1 MLVDLISAS
10 NWTIHPKRK
19 NLNVTVETRKGVG
32 NIPISMYKPFK
43 ALVSY
48 LGGKR
53 KLVPEIFKHVPSSV
67 DAPVFADGFVGG
79 CSVSLFAK
87 ARGHIVLANDLSVRS
102 FIPAKA
108 LIENNTILI
117 EEEDILKLFVPVK
130 TDDFILSTY
139 TPKVFTR
146 KIARF
151 LDIAFENIKTM
162 PEHKQWIMKLLLI
175 KFIMS
180 TKPFGHMTMGAK
192 SIESLDQ
199 GQYEDGLKKRSYAKN
214 NLRQVHNPAIFLR
227 ELASRINYAVCDN
240 GNENRVYQGDVF
252 DFVKNIKADVIYLD
266 PPYADTVSYE
276 ESYVILD
283 NILKGRKDKPVV
295 SVFTKKDALEFIDK
309 LCKASTHIKDWIISM
324 GQPDPSRGIS
334 PEELLKVVRKYK
346 PKAEYRILDHSWSVD
361 NSNSKKKKDVV
372 EYIIY
377 THYAK

>member
-1 MLVDLISAS
+1 
-10 NWTIHPKRK
+10 
-19 NLNVTVETRKGVG
+19 
-32 NIPISMYKPFK
+32 MYKPFK

-53 KLVPEIFKHVPSSV
+53 KLVPEIFKHVPDSSE
-67 DAPVFADGFVGG
+67 APVFADGFMGG

-87 ARGHIVLANDLSVRS
+87 ARGHTVLANDLSVRS

-108 LIENNTILI
+108 LIENNIHFI
-117 EEEDILKLFVPVK
+117 EEEDILKLFIPIESEN
-130 TDDFILSTY
+130 FILKTY

-151 LDIAFENIKTM
+151 LDTAFENIKVM
-162 PEHKQWIMKLLLI
+162 PEHKQWLMKLLMI

-192 SIESLDQ
+192 SVESLDQ
-199 GQYEDGLKKRSYAKN
+199 GQYEDGLKKRSYSKN
-214 NLRQVHNPAIFLR
+214 NLRQVHNPAVFLR
-227 ELASRINYAVCDN
+227 ELADRINYAVCDN
-240 GNENRVYQGDVF
+240 GNQNKVHHSDVF
-252 DFVKNIKADVIYLD
+252 EFVKNIKADIIYFD

-283 NILKGRKDKPVV
+283 NILKGRKDKPEV

-309 LCKASTHIKDWIISM
+309 LCKASTHIKHWIISM

-334 PEELLKVVRKYK
+334 PDELLKVVRKYK
-346 PKAEYRILDHSWSVD
+346 PKAEYRILDHKWSVD
-361 NSNSKKKKDVV
+361 NAGSKKKKDVV
-372 EYIIY
+372 EYMIFTY
-377 THYAK
+377 TK